1 MLQYLFNRFII
12 NIFEIIMSDETI
24 KNLDV
29 VALQKAIPEKKLIR
43 GQIGTVVEKS
53 PETDFEVEFSDNQG
67 RTLALLTLKTEDI
80 MLLHEELE
88 LV

>member
-1 MLQYLFNRFII
+1 
-12 NIFEIIMSDETI
+12 MSDVTI

-29 VALQKAIPEKKLIR
+29 VALLKVIPEKKLIR